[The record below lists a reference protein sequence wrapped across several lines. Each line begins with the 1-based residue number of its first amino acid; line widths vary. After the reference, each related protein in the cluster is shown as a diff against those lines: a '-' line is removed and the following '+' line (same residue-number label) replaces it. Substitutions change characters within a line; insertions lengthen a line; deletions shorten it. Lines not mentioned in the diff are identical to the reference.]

1 MEIEKY
7 DEILL
12 TVAGQCGGIE
22 PLLDVFFSFLYRKT
36 DFFVVMQKGE
46 TKMGFP
52 EGVAEKLVLRSFRQ
66 FQQGEIK
73 TRQIAKTRA
82 EAAPPPS
89 KPASTP
95 AVSRPAVEDITA
107 QAPPA
112 SDAPLLRPLP
122 RPRPRPL
129 LRPRPRPLRHQRRR
143 TS

>member
-1 MEIEKY
+1 MAEVEKY

-73 TRQIAKTRA
+73 TRQIAKARA
-82 EAAPPPS
+82 EVAPPSS
-89 KPASTP
+89 KPAPTP
-95 AVSRPAVEDITA
+95 AASRPAVEDITA

-112 SDAPLLRPLP
+112 SDAPAAAPLDTP
-122 RPRPRPL
+122 HGRKT
-129 LRPRPRPLRHQRRR
+129 Q
-143 TS
+143 